1 MRAIV
6 QDTYGGTEVLAL
18 REIDKPAIA
27 DDQVLVAVEAAG
39 VDQGV
44 WHLMSGLPYMVRV
57 MGFGMRAPKLPVRG
71 TEVAGRVEAVGATV
85 TRFRP
90 GDEVF
95 GVCEGSFAAYAP
107 AREDRLAPKPS
118 NVTFDQAAAVPVSGG
133 TALHSLRDKGELE
146 AGQRALIIGAAGG
159 VGTFAVQLAKA
170 SGAHVTG
177 VCSGRKAEL
186 VRSIGADQ
194 TIDYTREDFA
204 DGRRQFD
211 LIVDTAGRRS
221 LSHLRRALTPRGTLV
236 IVGGEGGGR
245 WTGGFGRQ
253 ILRAPLLSL
262 FVGQRLRPVTYEER
276 AEDLEALR
284 ARIEADEVTP
294 VVGRTF
300 PLAEAAEAIRF
311 MHDGGAGGKVV
322 LTVESGP

>member
-1 MRAIV
+1 MKAIV
-6 QDTYGGTEVLAL
+6 QDTYGGTEVLTL
-18 REIDKPAIA
+18 REIEKPPIG
-27 DDQVLVAVEAAG
+27 DGQVLVAVAAAG

-44 WHLMSGLPYMVRV
+44 WHLMCGLPYMVRI
-57 MGFGMRAPKLPVRG
+57 MGIGLRAPKLPVRG
-71 TEVAGRVEAVGATV
+71 TEVAGQVQAVGAAV

-95 GVCEGSFAAYAP
+95 GVCEGSFAEYAR

-170 SGAHVTG
+170 FGAHVTG

-186 VRSIGADQ
+186 VRAIGADE

-204 DGRRQFD
+204 DGRRRFD

-221 LSHLRRALTPRGTLV
+221 LLYLRRALTPRGTLV

-262 FVGQRLRPVTYEER
+262 FVGQRLRPVTYEES

-284 ARIEADEVTP
+284 ARLEAGEVIP

-300 PLAEAAEAIRF
+300 PLAEAAEAVRF
-311 MHDGGAGGKVV
+311 MHHGGAGGKVV
-322 LTVESGP
+322 LSVGSGP

>member
-1 MRAIV
+1 MKAIV

-18 REIDKPAIA
+18 REIEKPAIA

-44 WHLMSGLPYMVRV
+44 WHLMSGLPYMVRI
-57 MGFGMRAPKLPVRG
+57 MGFGLRAPKLLVRG
-71 TEVAGRVEAVGATV
+71 TEVVGRVEAVGAAV

-95 GVCEGSFAAYAP
+95 GVCEGSFAEYAA
-107 AREDRLAPKPS
+107 AREDRLAPRPS
-118 NVTFDQAAAVPVSGG
+118 NVSFEQAAVAPVSGG
-133 TALHSLRDKGELE
+133 TALHSLRDRGELE
-146 AGQRALIIGAAGG
+146 AGQQALIIGAGGG

-170 SGAHVTG
+170 FGAHVTG
-177 VCSGRKAEL
+177 VCSGSKAEL
-186 VRSIGADQ
+186 VRSIGADE

-204 DGRRQFD
+204 DGGRQFD
-211 LIVDTAGRRS
+211 LIVETAGRRS

-262 FVGQRLRPVTYEER
+262 FVGQRLRPVTYEEC

-284 ARIEADEVTP
+284 ERIEAGEVTP
-294 VVGRTF
+294 VVARTF

-311 MHDGGAGGKVV
+311 MHDGGAAGKVV
-322 LTVESGP
+322 LNVGTGA

>member
-1 MRAIV
+1 MKAIV
-6 QDTYGGTEVLAL
+6 QDTYGGTEVLAV
-18 REIDKPAIA
+18 REIEKPAIA
-27 DDQVLVAVEAAG
+27 DDRVLVAVEAAG

-44 WHLMSGLPYMVRV
+44 WHLMSGLPYMVRI
-57 MGFGMRAPKLPVRG
+57 MGFGLRAPKLLVRG
-71 TEVAGRVEAVGATV
+71 TEVAGRVEAVGAAV

-95 GVCEGSFAAYAP
+95 GVCEGSFAEYAA
-107 AREDRLAPKPS
+107 AREDRLAPRPS
-118 NVTFDQAAAVPVSGG
+118 NVSFEHAAAVPVSGG
-133 TALHSLRDKGELE
+133 TALHSLRDRGELE
-146 AGQRALIIGAAGG
+146 AGQRALIIGAGGG
-159 VGTFAVQLAKA
+159 VGTFAVQMAKA
-170 SGAHVTG
+170 FGAHVTG
-177 VCSGRKAEL
+177 VCSGSKAEL
-186 VRSIGADQ
+186 VRSIGADE

-211 LIVDTAGRRS
+211 LIVDTAGGRS
-221 LSHLRRALTPRGTLV
+221 LSHLRRALTRRGTLV

-262 FVGQRLRPVTYEER
+262 FVGQRLRPVIYEES

-284 ARIEADEVTP
+284 ERIEAGEVTP
-294 VVGRTF
+294 VVARTF

-322 LTVESGP
+322 LNVGTGT